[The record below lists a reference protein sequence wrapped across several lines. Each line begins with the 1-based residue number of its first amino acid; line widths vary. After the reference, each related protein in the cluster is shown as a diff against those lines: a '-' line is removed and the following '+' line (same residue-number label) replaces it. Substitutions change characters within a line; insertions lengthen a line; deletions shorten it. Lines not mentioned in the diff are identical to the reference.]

1 MFIEQAV
8 RQFEIW
14 TGEIGAARADGK
26 NRTGGTELPEHE
38 DKFTRRQLVGVML
51 AASAAA
57 QTAPS
62 IPANAAD
69 ELDAARAQNRRAG
82 DILAKVS
89 LPADAEPA
97 FHFNA

>member
-1 MFIEQAV
+1 M
-8 RQFEIW
+8 
-14 TGEIGAARADGK
+14 K
-26 NRTGGTELPEHE
+26 N
-38 DKFTRRQLVGVML
+38 KFTRRQLAGVML

-69 ELDAARAQNRRAG
+69 ELDAARAQNRHTG
-82 DILAKVS
+82 DMLAEVS